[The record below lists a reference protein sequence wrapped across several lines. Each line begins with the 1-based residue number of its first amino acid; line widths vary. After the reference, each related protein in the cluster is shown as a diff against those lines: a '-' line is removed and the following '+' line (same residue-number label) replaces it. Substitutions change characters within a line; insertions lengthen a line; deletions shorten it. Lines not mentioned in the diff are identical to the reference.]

1 MANILAA
8 NLLYS
13 PPICA
18 IACSTPF
25 LAVILTTS
33 FAADFWGGWSF
44 NALAPQALAYGFSW
58 PVWMFT

>member
-1 MANILAA
+1 MLMKIQLGVSSVYILV
-8 NLLYS
+8 S
-13 PPICA
+13 
-18 IACSTPF
+18 
-25 LAVILTTS
+25 VILTTS